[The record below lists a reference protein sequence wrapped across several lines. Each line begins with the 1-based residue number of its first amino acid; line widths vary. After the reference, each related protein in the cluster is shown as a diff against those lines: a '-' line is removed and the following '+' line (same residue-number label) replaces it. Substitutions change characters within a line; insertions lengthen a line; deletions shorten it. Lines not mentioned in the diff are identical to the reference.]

1 MQALFKPSVA
11 VLNRLRYP
19 AKFLLIGSVVAVILA
34 VFLFTI
40 VTQLNRDIT
49 AAKNEVAGLG
59 MLKPMNRLVQ
69 AMQQHRGL
77 SSGVLNGNEAMK
89 DKRAAKEKEVADFL
103 SASETALSP
112 ELRAHADW
120 KAVRD
125 EWEVIRT
132 QGLNWSAG
140 DNVKR
145 HTALI
150 DRVLLFMVTVADAT
164 ELTLDPVMDTYYM
177 MDTVVQKMPALLEP
191 LGVTRARGTGV
202 LSKKELAPELKVAM
216 AATLGQLS
224 QTLRAQNINLGK
236 VMDKVPATRPVLEP
250 AAKQLTAEVDALLAL
265 VREDV
270 LSERFQTTSDDYF
283 KQATTVIDHGY
294 QVMFETLIPQ
304 FEKMLAE
311 RQGDAERQRAAYV
324 LGAMIGLVL
333 AAFFAAGMYFSVLNS
348 VEVFSRG
355 AERLA
360 GGDLTARFDLDGHDE
375 LHAAAD
381 HFNDMAGAFR
391 KLLGN
396 IQGGVQQL
404 RVATEQLATSSKQI
418 ADSAG
423 HQSDAAS
430 SMAASVEEMT
440 VGVDHI
446 ARNAEDAQN
455 HSRESDRVAAR
466 GGEMVGGIV
475 SEIQRIAATVNE
487 SAAAVEAL
495 GQKSNEISAIVGA
508 IKDIADQTNLL
519 ALNAAIEAARAG
531 ESGRGFAVVADEVRK
546 LAERTA
552 KSTQEITDMIVS
564 IQTGTETAVTS
575 MKQGVASVAVGV
587 EQASRAGNTI
597 EEAQACSRQVVGAV
611 GEITG
616 ALREQAA
623 ASTEIAQN
631 VEKIAQ
637 MAEENNAAAAANS
650 GTAQEL
656 RRLAENLSQEVSRF
670 KT

>member
-1 MQALFKPSVA
+1 MQALFAPSVA
-11 VLNRLRYP
+11 ILNRLRYP
-19 AKFLLIGSVVAVILA
+19 AKFLLIGSVVAVILC
-34 VFLFTI
+34 VFLYTI
-40 VTQLNRDIT
+40 IAQLTRDI
-49 AAKNEVAGLG
+49 ASARHEIAGLQ
-59 MLKPMNRLVQ
+59 MLKPLNRTVQ
-69 AMQQHRGL
+69 MMQQHRGL

-89 DKRAAKEKEVADFL
+89 DKRAAKEKEVVDALAATDAAL
-103 SASETALSP
+103 SAD
-112 ELRAHADW
+112 LRAHADW
-120 KAVRD
+120 KAIRD
-125 EWEVIRT
+125 DWEAIRG
-132 QGLNWSAG
+132 QGLSWEAAE
-140 DNVKR
+140 NVKR
-145 HTALI
+145 HTAMI
-150 DRVLLFMVTVADAT
+150 DKALLFMVTLADAT

-202 LSKKELAPELKVAM
+202 LTKKEIAPEMKVAM

-224 QTLRAQNINLGK
+224 QTLRTQNINLNK
-236 VMDKVPATRPVLEP
+236 VMTLIPATRAALEP
-250 AAKQLTAEVDALLAL
+250 TSQALTAEVGKLLAL
-265 VREDV
+265 VRDDI
-270 LSERFQTTSDDYF
+270 LAERYQSNADDYF
-283 KQATTVIDHGY
+283 KQATAVIDLGY
-294 QVMFETLIPQ
+294 KVMYETLIPQ
-304 FEKMLAE
+304 FEQLLNERAAEAE
-311 RQGDAERQRAAYV
+311 RLRAAYV
-324 LGAMIGLVL
+324 IAALVGLFV
-333 AAFFAAGMYFSVLNS
+333 AAYLAAGMYFSVLTS
-348 VEVFSRG
+348 VDVFSRG
-355 AERLA
+355 AARLA
-360 GGDLTARFDLDGHDE
+360 GGDLTARFELDGHDE

-391 KLLGN
+391 QLLGN
-396 IQGGVQQL
+396 IQSGVRQL
-404 RVATEQLATSSKQI
+404 RNATEQLAASSKQI

-423 HQSDAAS
+423 HQSDSAS

-455 HSRESDRVAAR
+455 YSRESDRVAAQ
-466 GGEMVGGIV
+466 GSDMVGGV
-475 SEIQRIAATVNE
+475 VQEIQRIAATVNE

-495 GQKSNEISAIVGA
+495 GQKSKEISAIVGA

-552 KSTQEITDMIVS
+552 KSTQEITDMIIS

-575 MKQGVASVAVGV
+575 MKQGVESVAAGV
-587 EQASRAGNTI
+587 DQANQAGGVI
-597 EEAQACSRQVVGAV
+597 QQAQECSRQVVGSV
-611 GEITG
+611 GEITS
-616 ALREQAA
+616 ALREQSA

-637 MAEENNAAAAANS
+637 MAEENNAAAAANA
-650 GTAQEL
+650 GTAEEL

>member
-294 QVMFETLIPQ
+294 QVMRNPDSAVR
-304 FEKMLAE
+304 K
-311 RQGDAERQRAAYV
+311 DAGRTAGRCRAPAGGLCAGRHDRPGAGGLFRGGHV
-324 LGAMIGLVL
+324 FLGAQQRRGL
-333 AAFFAAGMYFSVLNS
+333 FPGRRTSGRRRSDRPFRPG
-348 VEVFSRG
+348 RP
-355 AERLA
+355 RR
-360 GGDLTARFDLDGHDE
+360 TARC
-375 LHAAAD
+375 
-381 HFNDMAGAFR
+381 
-391 KLLGN
+391 
-396 IQGGVQQL
+396 GGPL
-404 RVATEQLATSSKQI
+404 
-418 ADSAG
+418 
-423 HQSDAAS
+423 
-430 SMAASVEEMT
+430 
-440 VGVDHI
+440 
-446 ARNAEDAQN
+446 
-455 HSRESDRVAAR
+455 
-466 GGEMVGGIV
+466 
-475 SEIQRIAATVNE
+475 
-487 SAAAVEAL
+487 
-495 GQKSNEISAIVGA
+495 
-508 IKDIADQTNLL
+508 
-519 ALNAAIEAARAG
+519 
-531 ESGRGFAVVADEVRK
+531 
-546 LAERTA
+546 
-552 KSTQEITDMIVS
+552 
-564 IQTGTETAVTS
+564 
-575 MKQGVASVAVGV
+575 
-587 EQASRAGNTI
+587 
-597 EEAQACSRQVVGAV
+597 
-611 GEITG
+611 
-616 ALREQAA
+616 
-623 ASTEIAQN
+623 
-631 VEKIAQ
+631 
-637 MAEENNAAAAANS
+637 
-650 GTAQEL
+650 
-656 RRLAENLSQEVSRF
+656 
-670 KT
+670 